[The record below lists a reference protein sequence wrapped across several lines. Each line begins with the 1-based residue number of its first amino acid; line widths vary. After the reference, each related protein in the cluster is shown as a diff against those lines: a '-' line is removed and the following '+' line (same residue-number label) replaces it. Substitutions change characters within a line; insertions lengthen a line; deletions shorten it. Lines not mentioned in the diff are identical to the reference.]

1 MAHVVTIMRKE
12 LYSYFS
18 TPMAYVLMAA
28 FLLGNGWLFAMGVFS
43 GNTDMPDNTFKNIA
57 TLLVLVCPLITM
69 RLLAEEQRQGT
80 LELLLTSPV
89 RDFEL
94 VLGKFLG
101 SLLFVLLLLFL
112 TIIYFLIMLVYGQGD
127 VGTILSGYLGL
138 VLVSS
143 TFVAVGLFL
152 SALTQSQV
160 VAGLLSFVVLLVM
173 WGLSRVSLAIGP
185 PLGLF
190 LSYLGLGGHLSS
202 MALGLVETKDL
213 VFYLSVTV
221 GFLALTAFYLET
233 RRWR

>member
-101 SLLFVLLLLFL
+101 SLLFVLILLFL